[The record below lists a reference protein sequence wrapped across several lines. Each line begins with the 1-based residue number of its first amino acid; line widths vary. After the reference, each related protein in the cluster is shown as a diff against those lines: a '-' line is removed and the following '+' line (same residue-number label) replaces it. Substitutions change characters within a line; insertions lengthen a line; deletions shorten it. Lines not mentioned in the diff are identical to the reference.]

1 MSKKEILCNITDTEM
16 VKLNNAISTI
26 KLAKDVILKGTIEH
40 GNAIAHTVWEIY
52 DIVENDR
59 GSLIKLSKETGINK
73 GTISKMYT
81 AMSIMVSNGISLSVS
96 YNKVYKVREVINA
109 NIDRIDD
116 IKADLKRF
124 TVNEILAKYP
134 RIDCEDSED
143 SDAVDD
149 TDTND
154 TDTKANK
161 KEIIDNI
168 LYTLSIYDISKE
180 DLQTIDKLLAC
191 L

>member
-16 VKLNNAISTI
+16 VKLNNAISSI

-109 NIDRIDD
+109 NIDRIDE

-143 SDAVDD
+143 SDAVDT
-149 TDTND
+149 TDTKD

-168 LYTLSIYDISKE
+168 LYTLSMYDISKE
-180 DLQTIDKLLAC
+180 DLQTINKLLAC

>member
-1 MSKKEILCNITDTEM
+1 MSKKEILCNISDTEM
-16 VKLNNAISTI
+16 VKLNNAISSI

-143 SDAVDD
+143 SDAVD
-149 TDTND
+149 
-154 TDTKANK
+154 TKANK